1 MARNTLTRCAYLV
14 ANIVAHG
21 DLLRATFF
29 FRSKNQQPNQQLLSS
44 FFLSTN
50 RNSSRTIVKQH
61 VGECNEGSYTG
72 IATPANRGT
81 QRGQTMQ
88 SSGCKGTRE
97 GPCFE
102 STSPP
107 STRTKFCCPHAAE
120 SRSSTKRRRRSSS
133 HGDRGVWRG
142 GFPPANWGQREAGSG
157 ESNLLP
163 W

>member
-1 MARNTLTRCAYLV
+1 M

-72 IATPANRGT
+72 IATSANKKK
-81 QRGQTMQ
+81 TMQ
-88 SSGCKGTRE
+88 SSGTRE

-107 STRTKFCCPHAAE
+107 STRTKF
-120 SRSSTKRRRRSSS
+120 
-133 HGDRGVWRG
+133 
-142 GFPPANWGQREAGSG
+142 
-157 ESNLLP
+157 LLP
-163 W
+163 ARSGKQKQHKEEKEKQQPW